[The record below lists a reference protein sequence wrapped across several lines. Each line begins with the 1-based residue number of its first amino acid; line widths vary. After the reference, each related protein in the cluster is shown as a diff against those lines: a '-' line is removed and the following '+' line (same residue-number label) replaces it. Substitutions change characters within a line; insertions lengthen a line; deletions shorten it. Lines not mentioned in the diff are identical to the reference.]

1 MKKIQDTDQGMK
13 MEEEAEEEG
22 SMGGLTRVSGIR
34 LLRSLRISAK
44 GRVMVEDEF
53 ENENESSKGTT

>member
-1 MKKIQDTDQGMK
+1 